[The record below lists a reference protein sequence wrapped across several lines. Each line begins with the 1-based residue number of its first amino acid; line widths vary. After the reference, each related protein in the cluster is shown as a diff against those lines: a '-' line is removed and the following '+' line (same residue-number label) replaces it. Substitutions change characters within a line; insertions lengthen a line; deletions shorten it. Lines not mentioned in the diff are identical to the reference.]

1 MKKRK
6 SSKKKKDDTSVEIG
20 IGSVYEQ
27 LGFKNHKEM
36 LTKANLVTE
45 INNEIKKRKLTQTK
59 AAKILKIT
67 QPKLSTLLRGHFRGY
82 SVERLIHFL
91 NELGKDVDIIVRAKP
106 ETRKARVNV
115 FHSNTDTVPKAPMAA
130 KGHKE

>member
-6 SSKKKKDDTSVEIG
+6 SKKKKNDDTNIEIG
-20 IGSVYEQ
+20 FGSIYEQ
-27 LGFKNHKEM
+27 IGFRNHEEM

-45 INNEIKKRKLTQTK
+45 INNEIKKKNITQAE

-67 QPKLSTLLRGHFRGY
+67 QPKLSALLRGHFRGY

-91 NELGKDVDIIVRAKP
+91 NKLGKDVDIVVKSKP
-106 ETRKARVNV
+106 E
-115 FHSNTDTVPKAPMAA
+115 
-130 KGHKE
+130 